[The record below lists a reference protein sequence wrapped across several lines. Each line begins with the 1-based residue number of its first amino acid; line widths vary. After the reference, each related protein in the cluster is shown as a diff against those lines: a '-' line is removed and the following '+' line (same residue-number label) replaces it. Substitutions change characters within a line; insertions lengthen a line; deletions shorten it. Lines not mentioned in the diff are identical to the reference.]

1 MDTKEKNKVPDYM
14 KPYLSG
20 VSHIRRYQEREC
32 QSQFGRDIMDR
43 FICLKDFS
51 SSTPV
56 IHSAT
61 FDKSHQGGGFYFRFA
76 GHGIVVDPGIG
87 FITQMHNRQIY
98 ISDVDTVIVTHA
110 HVDHNNDVRLLSALN
125 HEYKSSQARERAF
138 FEKFFHCNSD
148 RCGGITW
155 YMDGETI
162 LSTKEILKGQKVIP
176 LSECCDAAQSLAE
189 GIALAAV
196 HTDHIKDSQET
207 YGIRLHFDLGDGGAD
222 WGYTSDTRYFKDLDS
237 FFRDLQVLIFNI
249 SDAHRADVED
259 KQLQKWH
266 LGYNGSLRLLN
277 AVKPE
282 LALASEFRCTIGDNR
297 FEIVKSLN
305 KQGESRTLPANPGLS
320 MDITG
325 KRVCCSSCGRYVEI
339 DRVRA
344 VRPRS
349 AYEEIEYICEDCLI

>member
-1 MDTKEKNKVPDYM
+1 M

-20 VSHIRRYQEREC
+20 ASHIWRYQERERH
-32 QSQFGRDIMDR
+32 SQFGHDITDR
-43 FICLKDFS
+43 FICLKGFS

-61 FDKSHQGGGFYFRFA
+61 FDQSHQGGGFYFRFA

-87 FITQMHNRQIY
+87 FISQMHNRQIY

-110 HVDHNNDVRLLSALN
+110 HVDHNNDVRLLSSLN
-125 HEYKSSQARERAF
+125 HEYKSSQVRERAF
-138 FEKFFHCNSD
+138 FEKFFHCNND
-148 RCGGITW
+148 KRRDITW

-162 LSTKEILKGQKVIP
+162 RSTEKLLKGQKVIS
-176 LSECCDAAQSLAE
+176 LSECCDTAQTLAE
-189 GIALAAV
+189 GITLAAV

-207 YGIRLHFDLGDGGAD
+207 YGIKLHFDLEGGGAD
-222 WGYTSDTRYFKDLDS
+222 WGYTSDMGYSKDLNP
-237 FFRDLQVLIFNI
+237 FFQDLQVLIFNI

-259 KQLQKWH
+259 KQLLKWH
-266 LGYNGSLRLLN
+266 LGYNGSLCLLN

-297 FEIVKSLN
+297 FEIVKGLN
-305 KQGESRTLPANPGLS
+305 EQGESRTLPANPGLS
-320 MDITG
+320 MDLTG
-325 KRVCCSSCGRYVEI
+325 KRVCCSSCGRYVEV